1 MSGNKDSMVVER
13 PDDIEIP
20 PPSEPYTLIEPFEFF
35 NNSSESSKKC
45 LIILNQS
52 IRDMNLERLWP
63 NTRLHICADG
73 GANQLFHYF
82 EDESDRS
89 KFVPE
94 FITGDCDSVTDEVK
108 QYYILKGTVVIPQ
121 YSQYSTDLTKSIL
134 LSKIYFHSESLRQK
148 LYNDIEPNNGLSEL
162 GEPLNASNPERVF
175 IYMLGGIGGR
185 FDQTIHSINQL
196 YKLNKSD
203 PHLQI
208 FFISHS
214 DMIFLIKKGLNYI
227 QYERKSLFN
236 TTSKTPICGL
246 LPLSNSPI
254 TLNTY
259 GLKYDVFNWKSS
271 MVGDVS
277 SSNGICGING
287 FIVNT
292 TDDIVMNAS
301 IDHY

>member
-1 MSGNKDSMVVER
+1 MPEDEDSMVVER
-13 PDDIEIP
+13 PDDIEVP

-35 NNSSESSKKC
+35 NDSSGISKKC

-52 IRDMNLERLWP
+52 IRDMNLRRLWP

-73 GANQLFHYF
+73 GANQLYDYF
-82 EDESDRS
+82 EHENERS
-89 KFVPE
+89 KFVPD
-94 FITGDCDSVTDEVK
+94 FITGDCDSVTNEVK

-121 YSQYSTDLTKSIL
+121 YSQYSTDLTKSL
-134 LSKIYFHSESLRQK
+134 MLTKIYFHSETLRLK
-148 LYNDIEPNNGLSEL
+148 LYEGIEPDNGLSEL
-162 GEPLNASNPERVF
+162 GQHLEASGATPVYV
-175 IYMLGGIGGR
+175 YMLGGIGGR

-196 YKLNKSD
+196 YKLNQSD

-208 FFISHS
+208 FFVSHS

-236 TTSKTPICGL
+236 TSKKAPICGL
-246 LPLSNSPI
+246 LPLSNTPI
-254 TLNTY
+254 TLNTH
-259 GLKYDVFNWKSS
+259 GLKYDVINWTSS
-271 MVGDVS
+271 MVGNVS
-277 SSNGICGING
+277 SSNGICGTNG
-287 FIVNT
+287 FIVNA